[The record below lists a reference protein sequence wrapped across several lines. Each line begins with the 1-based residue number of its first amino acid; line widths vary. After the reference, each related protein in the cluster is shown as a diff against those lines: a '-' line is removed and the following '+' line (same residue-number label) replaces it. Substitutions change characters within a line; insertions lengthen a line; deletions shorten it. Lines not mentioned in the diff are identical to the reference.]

1 MDFRHLRYFVAVV
14 DEGQFVR
21 AAAELHVAQ
30 SALSQQIRDLEREL
44 GAELLHRDRRGVTPT
59 TAGVV
64 LLGHARALLERAE
77 LARAEVAQLTGVI
90 TGTLRIASGSPS
102 GPVPLPATL
111 AEFQRRHPAV
121 EIVIRDAPSEELIRW
136 LEDGTVDVAV
146 ITFAPDR
153 LPARLQ
159 GTLITRERLLAL
171 VPYGHALA
179 TRDRVS
185 LAELATESL
194 VTFPSGSGV
203 RQTIDEG
210 FRAAG
215 ARRPAV
221 TAETIDPLAMIE
233 LVGVGLGVAIV
244 PPSFADLATPA
255 VRAVELEPPGLLE
268 NVTLAWPRERRALPA
283 LDAFLGARRRLAPGG
298 VMRAPL
304 FYLRR
309 SFQLFAIGSTA

>member
-1 MDFRHLRYFVAVV
+1 MDLRHLRYFVAVV
-14 DEGQFVR
+14 EEGQFVR
-21 AAAELHVAQ
+21 AAAGLHVAQ

-59 TAGVV
+59 TAGEV

-171 VPYGHALA
+171 VPYGHPFAA
-179 TRDRVS
+179 RDRVS
-185 LAELATESL
+185 LVELATESL
-194 VTFPSGSGV
+194 VTFPGGSGV

-255 VRAVELEPPGLLE
+255 VRAVELTPPGLLE

-283 LDAFLGARRRLAPGG
+283 LDAFLELADEWLPGD
-298 VMRAPL
+298 
-304 FYLRR
+304 
-309 SFQLFAIGSTA
+309 S

>member
-1 MDFRHLRYFVAVV
+1 MDLRHLRYFVAVV
-14 DEGQFVR
+14 EDGQFVR
-21 AAAELHVAQ
+21 AAAGLHIAQ

-44 GAELLHRDRRGVTPT
+44 GAQLLHRDRRGITPT
-59 TAGVV
+59 AAGVV

-111 AEFQRRHPAV
+111 AEFQHRHPAV

-153 LPARLQ
+153 LPTRLQ

-171 VPYGHALA
+171 VPYGHPLA
-179 TRDRVS
+179 ARRRVS

-194 VTFPSGSGV
+194 VTFPGGSGV
-203 RQTIDEG
+203 RQTIDDG

-215 ARRPAV
+215 AHRPAV

-244 PPSFADLATPA
+244 PTSFADLATPA

-283 LDAFLGARRRLAPGG
+283 LDAFLELAADWLPGG
-298 VMRAPL
+298 
-304 FYLRR
+304 
-309 SFQLFAIGSTA
+309 S

>member
-1 MDFRHLRYFVAVV
+1 MDLRHLRYFVAVV

-59 TAGVV
+59 AAGVV
-64 LLGHARALLERAE
+64 LLGHSRALLERAE

-153 LPARLQ
+153 LPTRLQ
-159 GTLITRERLLAL
+159 GTLITRESLLAL

-179 TRDRVS
+179 ARDRVS

-255 VRAVELEPPGLLE
+255 VRAVELAPPGLLE

-283 LDAFLGARRRLAPGG
+283 LDAFLELAAEWLPD
-298 VMRAPL
+298 
-304 FYLRR
+304 
-309 SFQLFAIGSTA
+309 GS